1 MRDNEK
7 TEIADMF
14 DLILDNIDN
23 DKRLP
28 IKLPIVPRIGDLVRI
43 DYDDEFTEGE
53 SLLTV
58 KNVILAEDEIII
70 VVTGSE

>member
-1 MRDNEK
+1 
-7 TEIADMF
+7 MF
-14 DLILDNIDN
+14 DLILDNTDN

-28 IKLPIVPRIGDLVRI
+28 IKLPIVPRIGDWVRV

-58 KNVILAEDEIII
+58 QNVILAEDEIII
-70 VVTGSE
+70 VVTGSH

>member
-7 TEIADMF
+7 NKIADMF

>member
-1 MRDNEK
+1 
-7 TEIADMF
+7 MF
-14 DLILDNIDN
+14 DLILDNTDN

-28 IKLPIVPRIGDLVRI
+28 IKLPIVPRIGDWVRV

-58 KNVILAEDEIII
+58 QNVILAVDEIII
-70 VVTGSE
+70 VVTGSH